1 MRIKRLSVSFAVYL
15 DLFLTCPLT
24 TSQDVEEAMKETLAA
39 VARKLISPS
48 QRFEI
53 KTASHKLRELLARAC
68 FWRWEVAR
76 FRLGQDS
83 PYEVLYIGRKQQRE
97 LAQVLIS
104 GKDQQAADSGQ
115 VEPVA
120 SGHVV
125 VVSEMPTTGALSVPH
140 YLSAVVPLGRSL
152 EDITAR
158 YDSELRRS
166 IRKNRPLYGMRQALS
181 DEDIAMADAQ
191 LLRPYASA
199 RQGARAVQIPTQE
212 VFRLARGFG
221 RLDLITLGDEVVA
234 CHLGCEVVR
243 GGKRYWST
251 VRFGYCE
258 AVFSDAKKLREVN
271 SITTFMALEWALDNG
286 FDYYDIGMCLA
297 RPDDGLLKW
306 KRRRGGD
313 VDPFGNHAYLFVR
326 LPKTG
331 SARFLWDTPLFA
343 VEGNKLTLHLGLPEG
358 PSDEEFASRYREMVF
373 GGLHKIYLYGARTA
387 AEQFVESLRSR
398 YADIQSP
405 PTMERVLSS

>member
-1 MRIKRLSVSFAVYL
+1 
-15 DLFLTCPLT
+15 
-24 TSQDVEEAMKETLAA
+24 MKKTLAA
-39 VARKLISPS
+39 VARTFISPS
-48 QRFEI
+48 TRYEI
-53 KTASHKLRELLARAC
+53 KTASHKIRELMGRSC
-68 FWRWEVAR
+68 VWRWEVAR
-76 FRLGQDS
+76 FRLGQES

-104 GKDQQAADSGQ
+104 GKEQGEAGEGHST
-115 VEPVA
+115 PVA

-125 VVSEMPTTGALSVPH
+125 VVSEMPTSGALTVPH

-166 IRKNRPLYGMRQALS
+166 IRKNRPLYSMRQALS
-181 DEDIAMADAQ
+181 DEDIAMADTQ
-191 LLRPYASA
+191 LLRPYATA
-199 RQGARAVQIPTQE
+199 RQGGRAVQIPSEE
-212 VFRLARGFG
+212 VLRLAKGFG

-258 AVFSDAKKLREVN
+258 AVFSDARKLREVN
-271 SITTFMALEWALDNG
+271 SITTFMALEWALANG

-313 VDPFGNHAYLFVR
+313 VDPFGNYGYLFVR

-331 SARFLWDTPLFA
+331 IARFLWDTPLFA

-358 PSDEEFASRYREMVF
+358 PSEEEIASRYREMVF

-387 AEQFVESLRSR
+387 AEQFVETLRSR
-398 YADIQSP
+398 YADVQSP
-405 PTMERVLSS
+405 PKMERVLSN